1 VLVAVAAVALL
12 GASMLIW
19 GNFTHLGSGHTATG
33 TDSRGSRPR
42 TVKQRDHIHT
52 TPAQAGRGDK
62 PKHKKPTTTPPP
74 HAIHVILTAARNDS
88 WVEVRLG
95 SSTGRV
101 LFDGIVPAG
110 QSVRVVGRHLWARF
124 GSLGNFDVTINGR
137 AVHPSL
143 NGTVDTIIT
152 ASAIEPAPAP
162 TG

>member
-1 VLVAVAAVALL
+1 
-12 GASMLIW
+12 
-19 GNFTHLGSGHTATG
+19 
-33 TDSRGSRPR
+33 
-42 TVKQRDHIHT
+42 
-52 TPAQAGRGDK
+52 
-62 PKHKKPTTTPPP
+62 
-74 HAIHVILTAARNDS
+74 
-88 WVEVRLG
+88 
-95 SSTGRV
+95 V